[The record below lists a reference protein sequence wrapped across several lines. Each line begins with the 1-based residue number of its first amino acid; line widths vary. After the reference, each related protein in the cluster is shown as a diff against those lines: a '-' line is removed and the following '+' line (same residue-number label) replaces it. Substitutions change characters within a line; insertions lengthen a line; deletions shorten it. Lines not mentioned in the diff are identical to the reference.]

1 MTVKDGDI
9 RLLASKVMDDVPEGG
24 GGPTG
29 NSIVWGASN
38 AIFPDITE
46 VDRAGGDVSI
56 RQLFAAVQTPDVEP
70 LMDANIILSA
80 MPDDPNVNV
89 TLASCG
95 VFAKRTEIAAAI
107 AAYLIPGTEWGGFL
121 LENHVQGQA
130 AIHVFHRPGTPAPT
144 IGRTLVLVANEGA
157 ANEVLQYVRVMRVE
171 TETQVF
177 SYSAS
182 GGYVDY
188 DASVTRCEI
197 TPRLRIA
204 FAGSSPNRM
213 FVRDPGKTKIRDTT
227 VADAATYYGAQ
238 TLSAA
243 VSLGENVL
251 RVSSIYTQLVPS
263 SRTESVALE
272 QRPAGVRQLTLAT
285 SPRDIKV
292 AAAPHTRRIRV
303 SQENRG
309 YSWVHILR
317 PFPGPNTVAVSF
329 QILGIWYTATDNGQ
343 GELTGSAVGTVNYNN
358 GSISVTLPELPDDGS
373 SIIFQWGEASAFV
386 NRSGAT
392 GWRLPEHA
400 LRLDHQGI
408 KRGTLSI
415 KWQSGGVLRTAT
427 DNDGQLQG
435 DAKGEINY
443 ASGALLL
450 NPKYMLD
457 AGGQFAIEYD
467 YANII
472 EKNMVV
478 TPDAGG
484 FATVNFDTEPAAGSV
499 SISWI
504 TVRNLSASSGASSAG
519 TAAGKN
525 TGNTSKV
532 SYMPQVPPVAPPA
545 TTSRVALPGNDLY
558 AKYMAPGGKRVLT
571 QEAVYI
577 EVTAAYAPDGYHYPV
592 PDATGVTWS
601 EGDYAQGQI
610 SIGGTT
616 YRRWGTSINN
626 GSLGS

>member
-1 MTVKDGDI
+1 MTIKDGDI
-9 RLLASKVMDDVPEGG
+9 VLLASKVMDDVPEGG
-24 GGPTG
+24 GGPSG
-29 NSIVWGASN
+29 NVIEWGVSN
-38 AIFPDITE
+38 GVFPDVTE
-46 VDRAGGDVSI
+46 VDRAGGDASI
-56 RQLFAAVQTPDVEP
+56 RQLFSAVRTPDTEA
-70 LMDANIILSA
+70 LLDANVILSG
-80 MPDDPNVNV
+80 MPTDPNVSV
-89 TLASCG
+89 TLVPCG
-95 VFAKRTEIAAAI
+95 AFDRRTDIAAAI
-107 AAYLIPGTEWGGFL
+107 ASYLIPAPEWGGYL

-130 AIHVFHRPGTPAPT
+130 AVHIFHRPGTPAPT

-157 ANEVLQYVRVMRVE
+157 ANEVMQYVRVLRVE
-171 TETQVF
+171 TETQSF
-177 SYSAS
+177 TYSAS
-182 GGYVDY
+182 GGFVDY
-188 DASVTRCEI
+188 QASVTRCEI
-197 TPRLRIA
+197 TPRLRTA
-204 FAGSSPNRM
+204 FAGSAPNRT
-213 FVRDPGKTKIRDTT
+213 FVRDPAKTKIRDTT

-263 SRTESVALE
+263 SRTESVALD

-285 SPRDIKV
+285 APRDIKV
-292 AAAPHTRRIRV
+292 SAAPHTRRIRV

-309 YSWVHILR
+309 YSWVNILR
-317 PFPGPNTVAVSF
+317 PFPAPNTLAVSF
-329 QILGIWYTATDNGQ
+329 QILGIWYTATDNGL
-343 GELTGSAVGTVNYNN
+343 GELTGGAVGTVNYTN
-358 GSISVTLPELPDDGS
+358 GTISVTLPELPDDSS

-427 DNDGQLQG
+427 DSDGQLQG
-435 DAKGEINY
+435 DAAGEINY

-450 NPKYMLD
+450 RPKYMID

-472 EKNMVV
+472 EKNVVV

-499 SISWI
+499 SIGWI

-525 TGNTSKV
+525 TGSNSKV
-532 SYMPQVPPVAPPA
+532 SYMPQVPPVAPPVV
-545 TTSRVALPGNDLY
+545 TSRVPLANGDTQ
-558 AKYMAPGGKRVLT
+558 AKYMADGGTRAQTGEK
-571 QEAVYI
+571 VYL
-577 EVTAAYAPDGYHYPV
+577 EVSASSAPDGAHYV
-592 PDATGVTWS
+592 LPDVTGVTWS
-601 EGDYAQGQI
+601 ESEYAAGAI
-610 SIGGTT
+610 NINGTNF
-616 YRRWGTSINN
+616 RRWGASINFGGN
-626 GSLGS
+626 

>member
-1 MTVKDGDI
+1 MTIRDGDI
-9 RLLASKVMDDVPEGG
+9 VLLASKVMDDVPEGG
-24 GGPTG
+24 GGPSG
-29 NSIVWGASN
+29 NVIEWGVSN
-38 AIFPDITE
+38 GVFPDVTE
-46 VDRAGGDVSI
+46 VDRAGGDASI
-56 RQLFAAVQTPDVEP
+56 RQLFSAVRTPDTEA
-70 LMDANIILSA
+70 LLDANVILSG
-80 MPDDPNVNV
+80 MPTDPNVSV
-89 TLASCG
+89 TLVPCG
-95 VFAKRTEIAAAI
+95 AFDRRTEIAAAI
-107 AAYLIPGTEWGGFL
+107 ASYLIPAPEWNGFL

-130 AIHVFHRPGTPAPT
+130 AIHIFHRPGTPAPT

-157 ANEVLQYVRVMRVE
+157 GNEVIQYVRVLRVE
-171 TETQVF
+171 TETQTF
-177 SYSAS
+177 SFSVS

-188 DASVTRCEI
+188 QASVTRCEI
-197 TPRLRIA
+197 TPRLRTA
-204 FAGSSPNRM
+204 FAGSPPSRAFAP
-213 FVRDPGKTKIRDTT
+213 DPSKTKIRDTT

-263 SRTESVALE
+263 SRTESVALD

-285 SPRDIKV
+285 APRDIRV

-309 YSWVHILR
+309 YSWVNILR
-317 PFPGPNTVAVSF
+317 PFPAPNTVAVSF

-343 GELTGSAVGTVNYNN
+343 GELTGGAVGTVNYTN
-358 GSISVTLPELPDDGS
+358 GSISVTLPELPDDSS

-386 NRSGAT
+386 NRTGAT

-400 LRLDHQGI
+400 LRLDHRGI

-415 KWQSGGVLRTAT
+415 KWQSAGVLRTAT

-435 DAKGEINY
+435 DATGEINY

-450 NPKYMLD
+450 RPKFMVD

-472 EKNMVV
+472 EKNVVV

-519 TAAGKN
+519 TAAAKN
-525 TGNTSKV
+525 TSNTSKV

-545 TTSRVALPGNDLY
+545 TTSRVPLPGNDIY
-558 AKYMAPGGKRVLT
+558 AKYMAPGGTRVLT

-601 EGDYAQGQI
+601 EGDFAQGQI

-616 YRRWGTSINN
+616 YRRWGSSITN
-626 GSLGS
+626 GSNGS

>member
-1 MTVKDGDI
+1 MTIKDGDI
-9 RLLASKVMDDVPEGG
+9 VLLASKVMDDVPEGG
-24 GGPTG
+24 GGPSG
-29 NSIVWGASN
+29 NVIEWGVSN
-38 AIFPDITE
+38 GVFPDVTE
-46 VDRAGGDVSI
+46 VDRAGGDASI
-56 RQLFAAVQTPDVEP
+56 RQLFSAVRTPDTQA
-70 LMDANIILSA
+70 LLDANVILSG
-80 MPDDPNVNV
+80 MPTDPNVSV
-89 TLASCG
+89 TLVPCG
-95 VFAKRTEIAAAI
+95 AFDRRTDIAAAI
-107 AAYLIPGTEWGGFL
+107 ASYLIPAPEWGGYL

-130 AIHVFHRPGTPAPT
+130 SIHIFHRPGTPAPT

-157 ANEVLQYVRVMRVE
+157 ANEVMQYVRVLRVE
-171 TETQVF
+171 TETQSF
-177 SYSAS
+177 TYAAS
-182 GGYVDY
+182 GGFVDY
-188 DASVTRCEI
+188 QASVTRCEI
-197 TPRLRIA
+197 TPRLRTA
-204 FAGSSPNRM
+204 FAGSPPTRT
-213 FVRDPGKTKIRDTT
+213 FVRDPAKTKIRDTT

-263 SRTESVALE
+263 SRTESVALD

-285 SPRDIKV
+285 APRDIKV

-309 YSWVHILR
+309 YSWVNILR
-317 PFPGPNTVAVSF
+317 PFPAPNTLAVSF
-329 QILGIWYTATDNGQ
+329 QILGIWYTATDNGL
-343 GELTGSAVGTVNYNN
+343 GELTGGAVGTVNYTN
-358 GSISVTLPELPDDGS
+358 GTISVTLPELPDDSS

-386 NRSGAT
+386 NRAGAT

-427 DNDGQLQG
+427 DSDGQLQG
-435 DAKGEINY
+435 DATGEINY

-450 NPKYMLD
+450 RPKYMLD

-472 EKNMVV
+472 EKNVVV

-499 SISWI
+499 SIGWI

-525 TGNTSKV
+525 TGNNSKV
-532 SYMPQVPPVAPPA
+532 SYMPQVPPVAPPVV
-545 TTSRVALPGNDLY
+545 TSRVPLANGDTQ
-558 AKYMAPGGKRVLT
+558 AKYMADGGTRAQTGEK
-571 QEAVYI
+571 VYL
-577 EVTAAYAPDGYHYPV
+577 EVSASSAPDGAHYV
-592 PDATGVTWS
+592 LPDVDGVTWS
-601 EGDYAQGQI
+601 ESEYAAGAI
-610 SIGGTT
+610 NINGTNF
-616 YRRWGTSINN
+616 RRWGASINFGGN
-626 GSLGS
+626 

>member
-1 MTVKDGDI
+1 MTIKDGDI
-9 RLLASKVMDDVPEGG
+9 VLLASKVMDDVPEGG
-24 GGPTG
+24 GGPSG
-29 NSIVWGASN
+29 NVIEWGVSN
-38 AIFPDITE
+38 GVFPDVTE
-46 VDRAGGDVSI
+46 VDRAGGDASI
-56 RQLFAAVQTPDVEP
+56 RQLFSAVRTPDTEA
-70 LMDANIILSA
+70 LLDANVILSG
-80 MPDDPNVNV
+80 MPTDPNVSV
-89 TLASCG
+89 TLVPCG
-95 VFAKRTEIAAAI
+95 AFDRRTDIAAAI
-107 AAYLIPGTEWGGFL
+107 ASYLIPAPEWGGYL

-130 AIHVFHRPGTPAPT
+130 SIHIFHRPGTPAPT

-157 ANEVLQYVRVMRVE
+157 ANEVMQYVRVLRVE
-171 TETQVF
+171 TETQSF
-177 SYSAS
+177 TYSAS
-182 GGYVDY
+182 GGFVDY
-188 DASVTRCEI
+188 QASVSRCEI
-197 TPRLRIA
+197 TPRLRTA
-204 FAGSSPNRM
+204 FAGSPPTRT
-213 FVRDPGKTKIRDTT
+213 FARDPAKTKIRDTT

-243 VSLGENVL
+243 VTLGENVL

-263 SRTESVALE
+263 SRTESVALD

-285 SPRDIKV
+285 APRDIKV

-309 YSWVHILR
+309 YSWVNILR
-317 PFPGPNTVAVSF
+317 PFPAPNTLAVSF
-329 QILGIWYTATDNGQ
+329 QILGIWYTATDNGL
-343 GELTGSAVGTVNYNN
+343 GELTGGAVGTVNYTN
-358 GSISVTLPELPDDGS
+358 GTISVTLPELPDDSS

-386 NRSGAT
+386 NRAGAT

-427 DNDGQLQG
+427 DSDGQLQG
-435 DAKGEINY
+435 DATGEINY

-450 NPKYMLD
+450 RPKYMLD

-472 EKNMVV
+472 EKNVVV

-499 SISWI
+499 SIGWI

-525 TGNTSKV
+525 TGNNSKV
-532 SYMPQVPPVAPPA
+532 SYMPQVPPVAPPVV
-545 TTSRVALPGNDLY
+545 TSRVPLANGDTQ
-558 AKYMAPGGKRVLT
+558 AKYMADGGTRAQTGEK
-571 QEAVYI
+571 VYL
-577 EVTAAYAPDGYHYPV
+577 EVSASSAPDGAHYV
-592 PDATGVTWS
+592 LPDVTGVTWS
-601 EGDYAQGQI
+601 ESEYAAGAI
-610 SIGGTT
+610 NINGTNF
-616 YRRWGTSINN
+616 RRWGASINFGGN
-626 GSLGS
+626 